1 MAPIRFALRL
11 AFLFLLTGPLIAVR
25 AAAPPEPTPTILVH
39 VMPWYEGK
47 RDNGRWGWHWTMN
60 HFQPDRVQG
69 KDRREI
75 ASHFYPE
82 IGPYDSA
89 DPAVLDY
96 QTLLMKVAGIDGVI
110 IDWYGFDAVND
121 YPSIHQRTL
130 VLVDAVKR
138 RGLKFALCYEDRVV
152 RTVAERDKLAPDQA
166 TERAATHLR
175 FAADHWFTDPAYVQW
190 DEKPLLMAFGPDYL
204 TPPQWRT
211 ALGGLKPQPAFFTL
225 HERKDP
231 AVGSFAWPPM
241 WASKNGKLAVTD
253 LDAYLDRFAR
263 QPGAKIPCAFPGFH
277 DIYAEA
283 GERPTYG
290 FLDAQDGETFQHTLD
305 RALASKSPIVQ
316 VATWNDYG
324 EGTGIEPT
332 REFGTRYL
340 AMIQGARRRLPGQGF
355 PFGVDDLQLPGRIF
369 DLLGRNAPGSRG
381 REAIDAAVR
390 AIDAG
395 DPRQA
400 TIALDRLTPSPAP
413 RAKGSSY

>member
-1 MAPIRFALRL
+1 MRPIKFALCL
-11 AFLFLLTGPLIAVR
+11 SLLSSLTGPLSQVK
-25 AAAPPEPTPTILVH
+25 AAEPPDPHPTILVH
-39 VMPWYEGK
+39 VMPWYEAK
-47 RDNGRWGWHWTMN
+47 REQGQWGWHWTMN
-60 HFQPDRVQG
+60 HFQPGRIEG

-75 ASHFYPE
+75 ASHFYPA

-110 IDWYGFDAVND
+110 IDWYGTDAVND

-130 VLVDAVKR
+130 ALIKAVKR
-138 RGLKFALCYEDRVV
+138 HGLKFAICYEDRVV
-152 RTVAERDKLAPDQA
+152 RTIAERDKLTPDQA

-175 FAADHWFTDPAYVQW
+175 FAADHWFADQSYVQW
-190 DEKPLLMAFGPDYL
+190 DGKPLLMVFGPDYL
-204 TPPQWRT
+204 TPPQWRAT
-211 ALGGLKPQPAFFTL
+211 LDGLQPQPAFFTL
-225 HERKDP
+225 HERKGP

-241 WASKNGKLAVTD
+241 WASKHGKLSPKD

-283 GERPTYG
+283 GERPSYG
-290 FLDAQDGETFQHTLD
+290 FLDARDGKTFEHTLD
-305 RALASKSPIVQ
+305 RAFDLKSPIIQ
-316 VATWNDYG
+316 IATWNDYG

-340 AMIQGARRRLPGQGF
+340 AMIQQARRRLAGKDF
-355 PFGVDDLQLPGRIF
+355 PFKADDLELPGRIYHQ
-369 DLLGRNAPGSRG
+369 LGLNPPGSRG
-381 REAIDAAVR
+381 RPAVEAAIQ

-395 DPRQA
+395 DPQKA
-400 TIALDRLTPSPAP
+400 TTELEQITPKAKSP
-413 RAKGSSY
+413 K